1 MPASLRSTVGD
12 LLIPL
17 RERIGLTRADHIGDR
32 NEVLAQHPKSGL
44 RGRHVLQSR
53 SLLKMRQTV
62 DFGFVGRFFGVFGT
76 FTHEDELAAR
86 ELVSH
91 DLVKLFQIHC
101 VPPSA

>member
-1 MPASLRSTVGD
+1 M
-12 LLIPL
+12 
-17 RERIGLTRADHIGDR
+17 
-32 NEVLAQHPKSGL
+32 LAQHPKSGL

-53 SLLKMRQTV
+53 RLLEMRQAV
-62 DFGFVGRFFGVFGT
+62 DLGFVGRLFGVFGT
-76 FTHEDELAAR
+76 LTHENELAAG